1 MSGVIQVSIRTPQGA
16 AWQGTCD
23 AARIPSTF
31 GSFGVLP
38 NHAPLTAL
46 TGDGVMAIR
55 QDDDTL
61 WFVVT
66 SGIAEIGSNTIT
78 LLTDAVLQA
87 TDEVDA
93 SEKLDGI
100 QANTL

>member
-1 MSGVIQVSIRTPQGA
+1 
-16 AWQGTCD
+16 
-23 AARIPSTF
+23 
-31 GSFGVLP
+31 
-38 NHAPLTAL
+38 
-46 TGDGVMAIR
+46 MAIR

-93 SEKLDGI
+93 FEKLDGI